1 MSLRDLIYGVGSQQ
15 DDTEVDDND
24 DDDDNAIDN
33 NENQATNHPIHVP
46 SQDIN
51 ATKVRGKK
59 RSLTDEDDA
68 RDNSHSQGSQ
78 PKKSRG
84 SQRVSFGS
92 IPPESERAPARG
104 SQRVSFGASVSFPPE
119 PESVASSSKKRKGG
133 RFVLDSDQDSTD
145 DEYEAPDSR
154 EKAKGKTKA
163 NAKTAPVVP
172 DATPSSNDNQ
182 NPKDA
187 SNKMSAE
194 FRLDALFTNTAD
206 AAATATASIPDA
218 AFLHSLPPVRVP
230 KPPKL
235 MYRKEGGQVKNPE
248 ACHMATAEQVA
259 ERKARYKLTQEWAGV
274 RLNWKTRKYDLR
286 TEQDVGGA
294 IEYAA
299 KQGAGKRKAAAMAK
313 CDQSD
318 KAQASVAATAN
329 DGDDGNKSD
338 YADTSDEEQGN
349 ILNRLMQSSQQAQ
362 EERAKP
368 APQVNVNDGKA
379 DLRPYAERLDAWEYG
394 RNAPR
399 PQDLD
404 FNYTPYRTE
413 EARKLPPRKSGRPKS
428 RLLAPVDDFGVTMPT
443 LRKDHVKVASMDCF
457 PMSHAQ
463 YCFRLFTHRRQILAM
478 AARHIVGA
486 AGKCIQGDDAAIEN
500 RMLRAIWDKEMVY
513 CHRSRLVLNQAL
525 QHGMNLHFFLK
536 HQWKDR
542 RFVVERL
549 GVLPDSQMIGS
560 DLTPGS
566 TMNQGVSN
574 QSMGVTDRAKLVK
587 DCALGG
593 LAWQPEAMV
602 DGEETNAK
610 EPNQASVVD
619 DITPLTSYLSVPGTI
634 PPIPNFPLDE
644 SGIIFGPKDKH
655 THVYYNGPVDECT
668 YVLTLSSLLSRLATA
683 HLEGEDAVEEK
694 LREQIQSM
702 IEQTVELNQTGMHKR
717 LWMRRKSISELPLAS
732 YYKALMGYCNLMA
745 NGYPQKNV
753 IAGKD
758 AGDDS
763 DSDRS
768 DDEMKEPGQA
778 TMNTVAQR
786 MFDFC
791 QPLIDHNGLQ
801 LFSRLHVTFA
811 LLRISKI
818 LPESAV
824 AILSSP
830 FDNHQFRTPFDIIR
844 CLLEHL
850 EENYLLVDNLSSSA
864 GGEKSSEIHVG
875 ELEYAFH
882 QASEIFARCVERGPT
897 VVDYHAW
904 YIGTLAGSLLL
915 CSGNRIGSGARKC
928 PSSYVYRKE
937 RQSLMLLEG
946 GNTPSQT
953 HEVRRMLPKF
963 QELRRETA
971 QAFQLLM
978 HLERHQQAART
989 HLSVS
994 SFLEWREVIALVV
1007 GPTKG
1012 KRNPFRA
1019 IQTLHDE
1026 TVVKWT
1032 LQERSTASLN
1042 FLQCC
1047 ESSLDDR
1054 LDGYAASLEGDPCDL
1069 NHWRAF
1075 VSELG
1080 PLGFIVS
1087 DERAAECTFC
1097 DECERLHEDLNVP
1110 HASLQR
1116 RKEKGSWWGRNRHEW
1131 WDSHLLHL
1139 SGSDPSKTVE
1149 GWPIICKAL
1158 KKKFGDLLPDE
1169 SSHGLL
1175 DGDDDD
1181 GDDNDIA
1188 RSSSSSSRSLPSF
1201 EWLDAVIHAP
1211 DPVARADNRP
1221 EKVPSATLRNQTHD
1235 EQLPKTFLEVCEMA
1249 KSRPERNEHYYAKT
1263 TLPLLLTEEGSS
1275 SSPADAATEILCY
1288 KVLIACHLY
1297 GVLHPIV
1304 QIGVRTLG
1312 VESWD
1317 RIEQRVRPA
1326 EQCLAVRCL
1335 AWLHHVSN
1343 VGLNVSLMVGD
1354 VVYEYKISDT
1364 FTTEMQQTL
1373 KDGVTRFG
1381 YGNWRAMHK
1390 HYPLFASQKKAFVR
1404 VRYVTLYYFLFVIVC
1419 VVRRN

>member
-1 MSLRDLIYGVGSQQ
+1 
-15 DDTEVDDND
+15 
-24 DDDDNAIDN
+24 
-33 NENQATNHPIHVP
+33 
-46 SQDIN
+46 
-51 ATKVRGKK
+51 
-59 RSLTDEDDA
+59 
-68 RDNSHSQGSQ
+68 
-78 PKKSRG
+78 
-84 SQRVSFGS
+84 
-92 IPPESERAPARG
+92 
-104 SQRVSFGASVSFPPE
+104 
-119 PESVASSSKKRKGG
+119 
-133 RFVLDSDQDSTD
+133 
-145 DEYEAPDSR
+145 
-154 EKAKGKTKA
+154 
-163 NAKTAPVVP
+163 
-172 DATPSSNDNQ
+172 
-182 NPKDA
+182 
-187 SNKMSAE
+187 
-194 FRLDALFTNTAD
+194 
-206 AAATATASIPDA
+206 
-218 AFLHSLPPVRVP
+218 
-230 KPPKL
+230 
-235 MYRKEGGQVKNPE
+235 MYRKEGRQVKNPE
-248 ACHMATAEQVA
+248 ACHMATAEQIA
-259 ERKARYKLTQEWAGV
+259 EREARDKLKVEYRCV
-274 RLNWKTRKYDLR
+274 RENWKKRKYDLR
-286 TEQDVGGA
+286 KEQDVGGA

-299 KQGAGKRKAAAMAK
+299 KQGADKRKAAAMAK
-313 CDQSD
+313 GDQRD
-318 KAQASVAATAN
+318 KAQASVAAAAAATTTAA
-329 DGDDGNKSD
+329 DDDDGNKSD

-362 EERAKP
+362 DERAKA
-368 APQVNVNDGKA
+368 APQVDVNDGKA
-379 DLRPYAERLDAWEYG
+379 DLRPYSERLDAWEYG
-394 RNAPR
+394 RSAPR

-404 FNYTPYRTE
+404 FNYTPYRTDE
-413 EARKLPPRKSGRPKS
+413 QKRHEARKLPGRKRGKPSI
-428 RLLAPVDDFGVTMPT
+428 RLLAPVNDFGVTLST
-443 LRKDHVKVASMDCF
+443 LGIHRMKLTSMDCF

-463 YCFRLFTHRRQILAM
+463 YGIGRFTHRRQILAM

-500 RMLRAIWDKEMVY
+500 RMLRAIWDKELVH
-513 CHRSRLVLNQAL
+513 CHRSRLVLAQAG

-542 RFVVERL
+542 RFVAKRL

-560 DLTPGS
+560 DLNPGYS
-566 TMNQGVSN
+566 MQKAIVHDLGVD
-574 QSMGVTDRAKLVK
+574 DRTRLVH

-593 LAWQPEAMV
+593 LAWQPKAVV
-602 DGEETNAK
+602 DGEEIDSK
-610 EPNQASVVD
+610 ERNQGSVTD
-619 DITPLTSYLSVPGTI
+619 EITPLTSYLSVPGTI

-655 THVYYNGPVDECT
+655 THVFYNGPVDECT
-668 YVLTLSSLLSRLATA
+668 YALTLSSLLSRLATA
-683 HLEGEDAVEEK
+683 HLEGEDAVEGK
-694 LREQIQSM
+694 LQEQIQSM
-702 IEQTVELNQTGMHKR
+702 IEQTVELSPSNMYKR
-717 LWMRRKSISELPLAS
+717 LWFRKESISELPLAS

-753 IAGKD
+753 TAGKD
-758 AGDDS
+758 AGDDC
-763 DSDRS
+763 DSDGS
-768 DDEMKEPGQA
+768 DDETKEPGQA

-801 LFSRLHVTFA
+801 LFSRLHVTFG

-824 AILSSP
+824 AILSRP

-864 GGEKSSEIHVG
+864 GVEESSEIHVG

-937 RQSLMLLEG
+937 RQSLMLLES
-946 GNTPSQT
+946 GNTSSKT

-963 QELRRETA
+963 QELRRQAA

-1012 KRNPFRA
+1012 KRNPYRA
-1019 IQTLHDE
+1019 IRTLHDE

-1032 LQERSTASLN
+1032 LQERSTASLD

-1080 PLGFIVS
+1080 PVGVIVS
-1087 DERAAECTFC
+1087 DERAAECTLC

-1116 RKEKGSWWGRNRHEW
+1116 RKEKGIWWGRNRHEW
-1131 WDSHLLHL
+1131 WDSHLLHF
-1139 SGSDPSKTVE
+1139 SGSDPSKTGE

-1158 KKKFGDLLPDE
+1158 KKKFGDLPPDE

-1175 DGDDDD
+1175 DGDDD

-1188 RSSSSSSRSLPSF
+1188 PSSSNQSLPSV
-1201 EWLDAVIHAP
+1201 EWLDDVIHAP
-1211 DPVARADNRP
+1211 TPVARAGNRP
-1221 EKVPSATLRNQTHD
+1221 EKVPSAALRNQTHD

-1249 KSRPERNEHYYAKT
+1249 KSRPERNEQHYAKT
-1263 TLPLLLTEEGSS
+1263 SLPLLLTEEGSS
-1275 SSPADAATEILCY
+1275 SSPAEAATEILCY

-1317 RIEQRVRPA
+1317 RMEQRVRPA

-1343 VGLNVSLMVGD
+1343 VGLNVSLMMGD
-1354 VVYEYKISDT
+1354 FVYEYKITDT
-1364 FTTEMQQTL
+1364 FSTEMQQAL
-1373 KDGVTRFG
+1373 KDGITRFG
-1381 YGNWRAMHK
+1381 YGNWTPMYK
-1390 HYPLFASQKKAFVR
+1390 HYPVFTGQSKTFVR
-1404 VRYVTLYYFLFVIVC
+1404 VCYVTLYYFLFVRVC
-1419 VVRRN
+1419 CCPTAPSVVLSLSRSHARISLYHCVRSLCCSSPRSSVYHLAVPFTYTASLPLDGVTR